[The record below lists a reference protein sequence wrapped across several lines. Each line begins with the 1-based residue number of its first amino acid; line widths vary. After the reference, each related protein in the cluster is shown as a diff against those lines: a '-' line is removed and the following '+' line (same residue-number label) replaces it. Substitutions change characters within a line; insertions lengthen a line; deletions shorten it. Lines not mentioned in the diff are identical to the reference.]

1 MEIHSGK
8 AQNKFRQKLS
18 HQTFFLKG
26 LGTITAQ
33 IGIQNLITLY
43 HLNRNFNV
51 CSIDMLK
58 FHSIKNLH
66 IKKML
71 KQEFKQQ

>member
-1 MEIHSGK
+1 MSSLICDG
-8 AQNKFRQKLS
+8 QNKFRQKLS

-58 FHSIKNLH
+58 FHSIK
-66 IKKML
+66 
-71 KQEFKQQ
+71 EFTY